1 MIFTAAVKD
10 YADWII
16 DRLDE
21 KKVIS
26 YRLYRC
32 STTKQNGVFLK
43 DLKKLGRDLK
53 KTIIVDN
60 NPENF
65 LLQPENGIYI
75 KSWY

>member
-1 MIFTAAVKD
+1 MAKYYEIVIFTAAVKD

-21 KKVIS
+21 QKVIS

-32 STTKQNGVFLK
+32 STTEQNGIFLK
-43 DLKKLGRDLK
+43 DLKKLGRNLS

-65 LLQPENGIYI
+65 LL
-75 KSWY
+75 